1 MIRVNL
7 IPQEYLLKQRQ
18 RTQLMRAAG
27 MGLLVVVGVISLTF
41 MHINRAYSSED
52 LLRQREKTLAELQVK
67 VAKVKELEQT
77 RDMVKAHLAALEGL
91 MLERTVS
98 MDFMARLARTMPD
111 PLWFESV
118 VTVAAPG
125 RSSCCGAFD
134 FTVAAASRSGDGA
147 AQWLRNMDGVTGV
160 SGVEISGINVTKDEA
175 SGQETFKF
183 SVRGSYQAAGGEA
196 R

>member
-7 IPQEYLLKQRQ
+7 IPQQYLLKQKQ
-18 RTQLMRAAG
+18 RTQLIRAAG
-27 MGLLVVVGVISLTF
+27 VALLLVVGVISLTF

-52 LLRQREKTLAELQVK
+52 LLRQKEKTLAELQVK

-77 RDMVKAHLAALEGL
+77 RDLVKAHLGALEGL
-91 MLERTVS
+91 MLERTAY
-98 MDFMARLARTMPD
+98 MDFMAQLARTMPD

-118 VTVAAPG
+118 VTNAAAG

-134 FTVAAASRSGDGA
+134 FTVSAASRSGDGA
-147 AQWLRNMDGVTGV
+147 AQWLRNMDGMKGV
-160 SGVEISGINVTKDEA
+160 ANVEISGINVTKEEDT
-175 SGQETFKF
+175 GRETFKF
-183 SVRGSYQAAGGEA
+183 SVRGAYSVEGG